1 MTRPKVSAT
10 NHVVG
15 RLPGKSLRLSFEAFD
30 YVVKAVLARIRIS
43 GEAEIE
49 PEPFESHTGSPSGRL
64 RSNTGFLQSMAIF
77 EACRQLVLAMFSEA
91 SRWYYL
97 PKLLLATGATRGQQP
112 SPYPWL
118 RVAGRRDG

>member
-15 RLPGKSLRLSFEAFD
+15 RLPGRSLRLSFEAFD

-49 PEPFESHTGSPSGRL
+49 PEPFESHTGSPS
-64 RSNTGFLQSMAIF
+64 
-77 EACRQLVLAMFSEA
+77 RQTEKQHKFPAVNGYF
-91 SRWYYL
+91 
-97 PKLLLATGATRGQQP
+97 
-112 SPYPWL
+112 
-118 RVAGRRDG
+118 